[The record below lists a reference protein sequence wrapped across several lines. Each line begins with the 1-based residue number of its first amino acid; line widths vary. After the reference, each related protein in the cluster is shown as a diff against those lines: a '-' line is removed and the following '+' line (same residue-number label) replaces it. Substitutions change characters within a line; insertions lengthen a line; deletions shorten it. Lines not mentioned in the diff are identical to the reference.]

1 MEKGK
6 KQKFFV
12 KHWVAAFAVGVLV
25 CLIGG
30 VSIFTLPI
38 EQYPDIAPPMV
49 IVSGY
54 YSGADANAVM
64 KSVIMP
70 IEEQIN
76 GVEDMM
82 YISST
87 ANSNGSAEISV
98 YFKQGTDADQ
108 ATVNVQNRVNQAL
121 GLLPAEVTQQGVTV
135 MKSVNS
141 ILQILSL
148 ESTDDKFDQ
157 RFISNFLDI
166 NVIPAI
172 SRVTGVGRIQLI
184 GDKYGV
190 RIWMKPDVM
199 GLYGITPEEIIYA
212 INEQNLVSPIG
223 RFENSTDKI
232 DIEFLGLLNDMSE
245 FEEIIVRATP
255 DGEILRL
262 SDVANVELG
271 TKSYDFRTDIDGH
284 PGTLFIINQAPGANA
299 TQVNAEI
306 NKTLD
311 EISKTLPAGLEF
323 KRLETSDDF
332 LNASM
337 RSVIET
343 LIIAILL
350 VIFVVYLFLQDFKAT
365 LIPSISIIIALV
377 GTFSIV
383 YAMGFTL
390 NLLTLFGLVLAIG
403 TVVDDAIVVVEA
415 VMSKLETGKYKSAA
429 SATTDALNEVSAAC
443 ISTTLVFMAVFIP
456 VTFMSGTQGTFFKQ
470 FGFIMAGSVAIS
482 TMSALIICPAL
493 CALLFKPKDPNEKER
508 KNLNYY
514 VKKGYDAAFNALLN
528 KYIRNVSKFI
538 KRPAFSW
545 ILLLVFS
552 AGLVWL
558 MTTSQKDLVPQED
571 QGFLLVDVT
580 MAPGTYLNETEAA
593 TKKLEDYI
601 RSLDDTELV
610 GAVTGYSLM
619 NGGTGTNY
627 ASMMV
632 RLKNWE
638 ERDFYSIAQMQM
650 SIYMWAIVNMPEAD
664 VTPFQMPQIPGY
676 GTGSMMELNLQDR
689 SGTGDNEGFVAMAAE
704 FTQKLN
710 QRPEV
715 SAAMASYSPDYPKY
729 SLNVDV
735 VACKRKGISP
745 KTVLSTIGTNLAGS
759 YIGNYI
765 QYGKVYQ
772 VLVQA
777 DSEYRLDPSA
787 LDNILVPVGEGMAP
801 VSEFVTLTLTTGP
814 AQERRFNLF
823 PCYNLCVLPAS
834 GYSTADVRI
843 AINELMDEVFP
854 DGYGYEFGGMAREE
868 AANAESN
875 DTVIIYSIAVLL
887 IYLILACLY
896 NSLFIPFAVLLSIP
910 FGMFG
915 AYFVMRPLAA
925 LGINI
930 NIYVQTGV
938 IMLMGLVAKTA
949 ILITEFAMQKRAE
962 GLSPYDA
969 AIGACKDRLRPIL
982 MTVLTMIIGMIPLIV
997 EGGAGAIG
1005 NKSLA
1010 ICVVGGMIVGTI
1022 AILFITPALYIVFQK
1037 IHERLTPDQPD
1048 VIEE

>member
-1 MEKGK
+1 MEKIK

-87 ANSNGSAEISV
+87 ANSNGTAEISV

-121 GLLPAEVTQQGVTV
+121 GLLPSEVTKQGVTV
-135 MKSVNS
+135 TKSVNS

-166 NVIPAI
+166 NVVPAI

-212 INEQNLVSPIG
+212 INEQNLVAPMG
-223 RFENSTDKI
+223 RFENSIDKI

-245 FEEIIVRATP
+245 FEQIIVRATP

-284 PGTLFIINQAPGANA
+284 PGTMFIINQAPGANA

-383 YAMGFTL
+383 YIMGFTL

-429 SATTDALNEVSAAC
+429 TATTEALNEVSAAC

-482 TMSALIICPAL
+482 TLSALIICPAL
-493 CALLFKPKDPNEKER
+493 CALLFKPKNPNEEVHKG
-508 KNLNYY
+508 LNYY

-528 KYIRNVSKFI
+528 KYIRSVSKFI

-545 ILLLVFS
+545 ILLLAFS

-580 MAPGTYLNETEAA
+580 MAPGTYLNETEAT

-619 NGGTGTNY
+619 NGGAGTNY
-627 ASMMV
+627 ASLMV

-638 ERDFYSIAQMQM
+638 ERDFYSIAQMQY

-729 SLNVDV
+729 RLNVDV
-735 VACKRKGISP
+735 AACKRKGISP
-745 KTVLSTIGTNLAGS
+745 KTVVSTIGTNLAGS

-787 LDNILVPVGEGMAP
+787 LDNIFVQVGEKMAP
-801 VSEFVTLTLTTGP
+801 ASEFVTLTLTTGP

-823 PCYNLCVLPAS
+823 PCYNMSVMPAS

-843 AINELMDEVFP
+843 AIDELMAEVFP

-868 AANAESN
+868 AATAESN

-896 NSLFIPFAVLLSIP
+896 NSLFIPLAVLLSIP

-915 AYFVMRPLAA
+915 AYLVMRPLAA

-949 ILITEFAMQKRAE
+949 ILITEFAMQKREE

-1037 IHERLTPDQPD
+1037 VHERLTPDNKED
-1048 VIEE
+1048 ED